1 MLCRISWLELFSV
14 VHTAVDD
21 FETQSFMGPMGE
33 MIVDDG
39 IGSDLDAFVA
49 ACPILGF
56 SEQLLAYTAMTV
68 ILGNV
73 PTLDVAHGL

>member
-1 MLCRISWLELFSV
+1 MY
-14 VHTAVDD
+14 TTVDD
-21 FETQSFMGPMGE
+21 FETQGFMRTMGE

-39 IGSDLDAFVA
+39 VGSDLDAFVA